1 MKNIISINFTN
12 SGVVDL
18 VTRLDTGTNEV
29 WLSILDAN
37 GGSIDLG
44 TGSTVSITSD
54 NFSYQINSALW
65 VGDDALTVE
74 VSKSSTTYSYTIN
87 KIDELTGD
95 IYIQQDA
102 ANLFTLVRGSNDG
115 GLVHKDVE
123 FEDWEQMTPEEQ
135 ADGTEYFVWNG
146 GSAKVPLDYFYPI
159 GSIYMSVNNIS
170 PALLFGGTWEKIED
184 KFLLG
189 SGSDYTL
196 GNEGGEATHTL
207 TTSEMPNH
215 MHELGIAKN
224 GVQDTKYWFGYN
236 ATNATTDGSTYPNLG
251 RWRSQSDHSNYYG
264 VATPVGGGQAHNNM
278 PPYLVVNIW
287 VRVADPEETS
297 EG

>member
-18 VTRLDTGTNEV
+18 VTRLNTGTNEV
-29 WLSILDAN
+29 WLSILDAD

-44 TGSTVSITSD
+44 TGSAVSITSD

-74 VSKSSTTYSYTIN
+74 VSKSSTTYTYTIN

-102 ANLFTLVRGSNDG
+102 PNLFTLVRGSNDG

-123 FEDWEQMTPEEQ
+123 FEEWQQMTPEEQ

-146 GSAKVPLDYFYPI
+146 GSAKIPLDYFYPI
-159 GSIYMSVNNIS
+159 GSIYMSVNSIS
-170 PALLFGGTWEKIED
+170 PALLFGGTWEKIEN

-189 SGSDYTL
+189 SGSEYGL
-196 GNEGGEATHTL
+196 GNEGGEATHIL
-207 TTSEMPNH
+207 SVSEMPSH
-215 MHELGIAKN
+215 RHTFK
-224 GVQDTKYWFGYN
+224 
-236 ATNATTDGSTYPNLG
+236 S
-251 RWRSQSDHSNYYG
+251 SNYGWEDATIYG
-264 VATPVGGGQAHNNM
+264 MKDSSSGNNVGLSPYNKYELASNNVTMQNTGGGQAHNNM